1 MNKSEKQARI
11 KHLSR
16 RFYDMG
22 AVPSILLSNE
32 MHKTGIT
39 DDVLVNAV
47 QELESLQVAAYKLT
61 DKFSTTM
68 AYELR
73 QLKRI
78 FEYEN
83 AQLAKKQDAEKLHY
97 MNKKMPIPRYI
108 QEDQYA
114 ARESLRRDQIARKTS
129 AMEPANT
136 ALQTHQDKIYSVF
149 MDAIRHLYR

>member
-1 MNKSEKQARI
+1 MSKSEKQSRI

-16 RFYDMG
+16 RFYEMG

-32 MHKTGIT
+32 MDKTGIT

-47 QELESLQVAAYKLT
+47 QELESLQVASYELA
-61 DKFSTTM
+61 DKFS
-68 AYELR
+68 AKIVYELR
-73 QLKRI
+73 QFKRI

-83 AQLAKKQDAEKLHY
+83 AQLAKKQDAEILHY
-97 MNKKMPIPRYI
+97 MNKNMPIPRYI
-108 QEDQYA
+108 RDEQWAD
-114 ARESLRRDQIARKTS
+114 REKLRRDQIARKTR